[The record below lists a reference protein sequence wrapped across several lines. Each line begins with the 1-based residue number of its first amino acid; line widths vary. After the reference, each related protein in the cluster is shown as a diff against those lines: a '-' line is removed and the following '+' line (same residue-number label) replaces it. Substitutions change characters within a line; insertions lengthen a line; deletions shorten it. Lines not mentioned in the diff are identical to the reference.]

1 MSNGAVIDG
10 FRATIANIRSF
21 VKATTTFPDIISTG
35 LITGGTRGTLDV
47 AENDLATSI
56 CFLTVIPMNTKVVS
70 IIKGAFV
77 VPVTQPVKF
86 NFLGDGSG
94 VFA

>member
-1 MSNGAVIDG
+1 MNILVI
-10 FRATIANIRSF
+10 
-21 VKATTTFPDIISTG
+21 
-35 LITGGTRGTLDV
+35 GGTRFFGIHMV

-86 NFLGDGSG
+86 HFFGDGSRIL
-94 VFA
+94 A

>member
-1 MSNGAVIDG
+1 MGNGAVIDG
-10 FRATIANIRSF
+10 FRAAIANVRSF
-21 VKATTTFPDIISTG
+21 VKAATPFPDIISTG
-35 LITGGTRGTLDV
+35 QITGGTGGALDV

-77 VPVTQPVKF
+77 VPVT
-86 NFLGDGSG
+86 
-94 VFA
+94 